1 MASSQRTVL
10 SRRELYQ
17 RVWSKSISV
26 VAKELG
32 LSSNALAK
40 ICSRLLVPYPTR
52 GDWNKI
58 SAGKP
63 VVRDPLPAAPERQS
77 EQVVVSAV
85 PAASRRERTRLVPA
99 KRREQLL
106 TVAADIIRSEGLH
119 AASLKRIA
127 ATAGISETQA
137 YNYFPTRERLF
148 GELAIEEFAKIQAAR
163 MADIRQVEGHHA
175 KIMAGTRTYLRQI
188 DQRGGL
194 LQMLLVNPE
203 AREAVQRSQA
213 RQGKA
218 SLKAHVHYLMEL
230 FGLPHDTALGV
241 TVVLSRLCLRAGKL
255 LADKRISLR
264 SAEQLCL
271 AIVSEGSRTVI
282 GAETIVDAGAID
294 RRPQRAKAA

>member
-1 MASSQRTVL
+1 MVTADKIIL

-17 RVWSKSISV
+17 RVWSRSISV

-40 ICSRLLVPYPTR
+40 ICNRLLVPYPSR

-58 SAGKP
+58 SAGKA
-63 VVRDPLPAAPERQS
+63 VAREALPAAPERHS
-77 EQVVVSAV
+77 ARVVVSGV
-85 PAASRRERTRLVPA
+85 PAASRRERTRLIPA
-99 KRREQLL
+99 ERREQLL
-106 TVAADIIRSEGLH
+106 RVAADIIRVEGLH

-137 YNYFPTRERLF
+137 YNYFRTRERLF
-148 GELAIEEFAKIQAAR
+148 GELAMDEFAKIQAAR
-163 MADIRQVEGHHA
+163 VADIRQVEGHHA
-175 KIMAGTRTYLRQI
+175 KILAGTRTYLRQI

-203 AREAVQRSQA
+203 VREAVQKNRA

-218 SLKAHVHYLMEL
+218 NLDAHVHYLMDL
-230 FGLPHDTALGV
+230 FGLPRDTALGV

-255 LADKRISLR
+255 LADKRISLA
-264 SAEQLCL
+264 SAERLCL
-271 AIVSEGSRTVI
+271 SIVAEGSKSVI
-282 GAETIVDAGAID
+282 GTEQSQL